1 MGAEEVVIVGYAETL
16 IQHRSG
22 RSAYDLAGEALAML
36 LERAGLEKSWID
48 GFCATAALSEGS
60 NPFHAAYLAEIFGLE
75 LGWLQVSSVGGA
87 SVLAGV
93 AAATSAIRDGRCRVA
108 VVLGAD
114 AASTVNRT
122 RYGAY
127 REEFQNPTGLV
138 RPPPAFGLLLSA
150 YADAYGAPDRA
161 LARIAVTQR
170 RNALLNDNAHPR
182 LRQPLEEAD
191 YLASRMVS
199 DPLRLLDSVMFCD
212 GANAVLLMSGRTAR
226 EYGMRRMARLAA
238 YGEISN
244 YGAPNPVPDLLE
256 TGFARVGPATL
267 RRAGLAPRNVRM
279 LQAYDDFT
287 IAVLLQLEQIGFC
300 GRGEGER
307 FVLSHDL
314 GTGGDLP
321 LNTGG
326 GQLSAGQPGL
336 ASGGL
341 TLVEAV
347 RQLFGEA
354 GARQVPNPTNAV
366 VTGIG
371 GISHIGNWMMSNV
384 LVLEG

>member
-1 MGAEEVVIVGYAETL
+1 VTRDGVVVVGYAETP
-16 IQHRSG
+16 IRHNSG
-22 RSAYDLAGEALAML
+22 RSAYDLAGEALSAL
-36 LERAGLEKSWID
+36 LTTTGIPKSEID
-48 GFCATAALSEGS
+48 GFCAAAALSEAS
-60 NPFHAAYLAEIFGLE
+60 NPFHAAALAEIFGLE
-75 LGWLQVSSVGGA
+75 LGWLQVSSIGGA

-93 AAATSAIRDGRCRVA
+93 AAAAAALREGSCRVA
-108 VVLGAD
+108 LVMGAD
-114 AASTVNRT
+114 APSTVNRS

-127 REEFQNPTGLV
+127 RAEFQDPTGLV

-150 YADAYGAPDRA
+150 YQAAHGPPAEA
-161 LARIAVTQR
+161 LGKIAVTQR
-170 RNALLNDNAHPR
+170 RHALMNDNALPR
-182 LRQPLEEAD
+182 FKRPLTMAD
-191 YLASRMVS
+191 YMASRMIA

-212 GANAVLLMSGRTAR
+212 GANAVLLMTERTAR
-226 EYGMRRMARLAA
+226 ASGVRRMARLAA
-238 YGEISN
+238 YAELSN
-244 YGAPNPVPDLLE
+244 PGGAEPTPDLLE
-256 TGFARVGPATL
+256 TGFARAGPAAL
-267 RRAGLAPRNVRM
+267 RRAGIAPRDVRM

-300 GRGEGER
+300 GRGEGAA
-307 FVLSHDL
+307 FVLGTDL
-314 GTGGDLP
+314 GFDGALP

-354 GARQVPNPTNAV
+354 GARQVGNATNAV

-371 GISHIGNWMMSNV
+371 GIPHARNWMMSNV
-384 LVLEG
+384 LVLEA